1 MLVHMLVS
9 MRAFET
15 YHAENSHFIE
25 STVYRVNFWSP
36 GAAWAL
42 DAYVL
47 TEAEDVTEVLRWAD
61 EHARGRRFEVFAE
74 MEDEP
79 VGPFESPRTAGLV
92 RLLGSNPNLGEWHEI
107 GRFEKE

>member
-1 MLVHMLVS
+1 MVRARCTRSALAALTGETSSRPDLAKLPMLVHMLVS

-15 YHAENSHFIE
+15 GHAENSHFIE

-74 MEDEP
+74 M
-79 VGPFESPRTAGLV
+79 
-92 RLLGSNPNLGEWHEI
+92 
-107 GRFEKE
+107 